1 MDTTDNAQSVRTGT
15 DSEPAVSRENQ
26 LLAQAIE
33 LFSQSGYR
41 ETGLQEIADKLNITR
56 PLFYYYFE
64 SKDDLLWRI
73 IGQLG
78 DQLLDRAKPIAASD
92 LQPREKMAKLLE
104 GHADTLLR
112 NVHAFRI
119 YFAERHNLDG
129 PRHRRLLRG
138 EKEYYDLLRS
148 VIIEGQERNEFKP
161 TDSAILARLVMGM
174 GNSILRWYE
183 SGGAMAREN
192 VINTFAEAGVDAL
205 REH

>member
-1 MDTTDNAQSVRTGT
+1 M
-15 DSEPAVSRENQ
+15 DSEPAVSREDQ
-26 LLAQAIE
+26 LLTQAIE

-56 PLFYYYFE
+56 PLFYYYFQ

-73 IGQLG
+73 IGHLG

-92 LQPREKMAKLLE
+92 LRPREKMAKLLE

-138 EKEYYDLLRS
+138 EKEYQDLLRS
-148 VIIEGQERNEFKP
+148 VVIEGQEQNEFKQ
-161 TDSAILARLVMGM
+161 TDSALLTRLVMGM
-174 GNSILRWYE
+174 GNWIVRWYD
-183 SGGAMAREN
+183 SGGTLARDN
-192 VINTFAEAGVDAL
+192 VIKAFAQAGVDVL
-205 REH
+205 SKD

>member
-1 MDTTDNAQSVRTGT
+1 LDTTDNPQSVRTGT

-26 LLAQAIE
+26 LLTQAIE

-183 SGGAMAREN
+183 SGGPMAREN